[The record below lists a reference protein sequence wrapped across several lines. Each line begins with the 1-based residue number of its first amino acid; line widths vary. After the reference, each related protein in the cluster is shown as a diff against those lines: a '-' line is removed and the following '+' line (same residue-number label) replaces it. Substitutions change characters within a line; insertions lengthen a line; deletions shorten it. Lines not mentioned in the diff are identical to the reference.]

1 MGENTDMSTCTERSI
16 WEQELIRR
24 RRSERLQGWILV
36 SIGGIGLLALLFTLV
51 TSFPRVFT
59 LGPLFEFMSL
69 LFVLCFFCS
78 FLLGIST
85 LRAANKTP
93 TEKDVA
99 RVRQME
105 RTRLYQEAQGVLPW
119 TYRRAGRICM
129 TILGCVALV
138 GGVLVLLSFGAGS
151 PDGWVMVAAGVVFLC
166 LTLYIIP
173 RDRRRL
179 PEQSAQTLAREMIA
193 GESSDAVQTE
203 RD

>member
-1 MGENTDMSTCTERSI
+1 M
-16 WEQELIRR
+16 WKQELVRR
-24 RRSERLQGWILV
+24 RRSERFQGWILI
-36 SIGGIGLLALLFTLV
+36 SIGGVGLLALLFTLV

-59 LGPLFEFMSL
+59 LGPLFQFLSL

-85 LRAANKTP
+85 LRSASKTP

-99 RVRQME
+99 HVRQME
-105 RTRLYQEAQGVLPW
+105 RIRLYQEAQGVLPW
-119 TYRRAGRICM
+119 TYRRAGRISM
-129 TILGCVALV
+129 TILGSVALV

-151 PDGWVMVAAGVVFLC
+151 PDAWVMVAAGVVFLW
-166 LTLYIIP
+166 LALYIIP

-179 PEQSAQTLAREMIA
+179 PEQSAQVLAREMIA
-193 GESSDAVQTE
+193 GETSDAVQTE